1 MLSGRMI
8 EIFKAIVEE
17 FIATAEPVGSK
28 TLVEKYHLA
37 YSTATIRNE
46 MMELEN
52 IGLIEKTHTSSG
64 RVPSIEGY
72 RFYVENLMEGHID
85 EQMALVVQNAFSD
98 RSLNIQ
104 DLIKKSCDILAQMTN
119 LTSIV
124 LGPDAQSQKL
134 EHIKLFTVDE
144 RNAVAVFITDTG
156 HTENRMFQFDEAVSV
171 QDIQVCCDILNDR
184 LKGTFIHQIVEKMNQ
199 IKPLLEISLDRHEVL
214 FKAFVA
220 AFIKFANENFYYS
233 GQNRLMYQP
242 EFADIERLKQLMG
255 MLEDSQ
261 LWRDIGKGKGNMLL
275 KTSDNSQLVW
285 LDDMAV
291 VSSRF
296 KINSE
301 EEAQLMLVGPSRMDY
316 DHIVSLI
323 EYLADNIE
331 KMLNQGGRN
340 DEEK

>member
-275 KTSDNSQLVW
+275 KTSDTSQLVW

>member
-28 TLVEKYHLA
+28 TLVEKYHLT

-134 EHIKLFTVDE
+134 EHIKLFIVDE

-184 LKGTFIHQIVEKMNQ
+184 LKGTFIHQIVDKMNQ

-275 KTSDNSQLVW
+275 KTSDTSQLVW

-323 EYLADNIE
+323 EYLADSIE